1 MKPAAF
7 DYYRPETIEETIS
20 LLSEYG
26 DDSLL
31 LSGGLSLGPMLNMRV
46 ARPSVIIDINR
57 IKGLGGIAKIENQL
71 KLGALARQADLTASK
86 ECHDFVP
93 LLTEAMKHVGHYQT
107 RSRGTVGGSVA
118 HADPSAE
125 IPLCAVTLGADVEL
139 MSLSGKRTVPA
150 DDFFVGA
157 LETVRAPD
165 ELVTAINFPVYKVGC
180 SIAFEEISER
190 RGDFAIV
197 AVSAWVGCK
206 DEEVAVRL
214 GFGGVEDRPRYLE
227 IESSEVRCDRI
238 IEQINDFVDELA
250 PLEDR
255 RATGAFR
262 KQLAR
267 HLGKKVFKTALGN
280 SEFETNK

>member
-71 KLGALARQADLTASK
+71 KLGALARQADLATSK

-107 RSRGTVGGSVA
+107 RSRGTIGGSIA

-139 MSLSGKRTVPA
+139 MSLSGKRAVPA

-165 ELVTAINFPVYKVGC
+165 ELVTAINFPVCKNGG

-190 RGDFAIV
+190 KGDFAIV
-197 AVSAWVGCK
+197 AMSAWVGYK
-206 DEEVAVRL
+206 DEEVSVRL

-227 IESSEVRCDRI
+227 IVDFEIRYDRI

>member
-71 KLGALARQADLTASK
+71 KLGALARQADLATSK

-206 DEEVAVRL
+206 DEEVSVRL

-227 IESSEVRCDRI
+227 IVDFEIRYDRI

>member
-71 KLGALARQADLTASK
+71 KLGALARQANLTASK
-86 ECHDFVP
+86 ECHNFVP

-139 MSLSGKRTVPA
+139 MSLSGKRAVPA

-165 ELVTAINFPVYKVGC
+165 ELVTAINFPVYKIGC

-206 DEEVAVRL
+206 DEEVSVRL
-214 GFGGVEDRPRYLE
+214 GFGGVEDRPRVLE
-227 IESSEVRCDRI
+227 IVDFEIRYDRI

>member
-71 KLGALARQADLTASK
+71 KLGALARQADLATSK

-165 ELVTAINFPVYKVGC
+165 ELVTAINFPVCKNGG

-190 RGDFAIV
+190 KGDFAIV
-197 AVSAWVGCK
+197 AMSAWVGYK
-206 DEEVAVRL
+206 DEKVAVRA

-227 IESSEVRCDRI
+227 IVDFEIRYDRI

>member
-20 LLSEYG
+20 LLSKYG

-57 IKGLGGIAKIENQL
+57 INGLGGIEKIESHL
-71 KLGALARQADLTASK
+71 KFGALARQADLAASK
-86 ECHDFVP
+86 ECYDFVP
-93 LLTEAMKHVGHYQT
+93 LLAEALKHVGHYQT
-107 RSRGTVGGSVA
+107 RSRGTIGGSIA

-165 ELVTAINFPVYKVGC
+165 ELVTAINFPVCKNGG

-190 RGDFAIV
+190 KGDFAIV
-197 AVSAWVGCK
+197 AMSAWVGYK
-206 DEEVAVRL
+206 DEKVAVRA

-227 IESSEVRCDRI
+227 IVDFEIRYDRI
-238 IEQINDFVDELA
+238 IEQINDFVDQLA

-255 RATGAFR
+255 RATGVFR

>member
-46 ARPSVIIDINR
+46 ARPLVIIDINR
-57 IKGLGGIAKIENQL
+57 IKGLGGIDKIENYL
-71 KLGALARQADLTASK
+71 KFGALARQADLAASK
-86 ECHDFVP
+86 ECYNFVP
-93 LLTEAMKHVGHYQT
+93 LLAEALKHVGHYQT
-107 RSRGTVGGSVA
+107 RSRGTIGGSVA

-139 MSLSGKRTVPA
+139 MSLREKRTVPA

-165 ELVTAINFPVYKVGC
+165 ELVTAINFPVCKNGG

-190 RGDFAIV
+190 KGDFAIV
-197 AVSAWVGCK
+197 AMSAWVGYK
-206 DEEVAVRL
+206 DEKVAVRA

-227 IESSEVRCDRI
+227 IVDFEIRYDRI
-238 IEQINDFVDELA
+238 IEQINDFVDQLA

-255 RATGAFR
+255 RATGVFR

-267 HLGKKVFKTALGN
+267 HLGEKVFKTALGN